1 MPYNNPIKKKDSA
14 CKQLKSE
21 TGKPSGLMMEGSVA
35 YQESAE
41 QEKKDLMKDMPIDNK
56 ASALTMGHED
66 SPAEMGHSPMEM
78 GHESPAK
85 NVNKGY
91 GYETPKPSVAKMGH
105 ESPAKFTGMSGGS
118 AMHMSPLNNHKI
130 DPKTGKAIPHEFLDP
145 GPDPSQGFIDDS
157 RPYDYSG
164 GKGQYDSEE
173 ASRRFMGAQKQAQN
187 ALNIAEQQLGGTDVI
202 NQKIQGYGSSSISG
216 PSAAQVITGYSTN
229 PEGKVVFEKSNVQAK
244 LNELKKLAIT
254 DPVKARS
261 VISSNISSAPL
272 GDFRSKFRRDV
283 NPLNRP
289 K

>member
-118 AMHMSPLNNHKI
+118 AMHMSPLYDNH
-130 DPKTGKAIPHEFLDP
+130 D
-145 GPDPSQGFIDDS
+145 
-157 RPYDYSG
+157 YDERS
-164 GKGQYDSEE
+164 GKGKSMTEGIELSEAT
-173 ASRRFMGAQKQAQN
+173 ASLSDMYKRDAAMKVPAFPNFTTTSAGYTQV
-187 ALNIAEQQLGGTDVI
+187 GGE
-202 NQKIQGYGSSSISG
+202 GSIEPF
-216 PSAAQVITGYSTN
+216 PSAVYIGKGTSVPGVGRTFSEKEISAGRKKYEGLVERKKKAQDY
-229 PEGKVVFEKSNVQAK
+229 
-244 LNELKKLAIT
+244 LAAN
-254 DPVKARS
+254 K
-261 VISSNISSAPL
+261 
-272 GDFRSKFRRDV
+272 
-283 NPLNRP
+283 
-289 K
+289 